1 MVPRVGPGNLNR
13 KGQPSRQ
20 IQKYCVLGA
29 QHRGRSGAL
38 MGRGEDGGRL
48 WGSVGVGR
56 GRHGSAA
63 YF

>member
-1 MVPRVGPGNLNR
+1 MLAMGPGNLDR
-13 KGQPSRQ
+13 KGQPPRQ
-20 IQKYCVLGA
+20 IQKYYRLGA

-48 WGSVGVGR
+48 WDSVGVGR
-56 GRHGSAA
+56 GRHGSAE